1 MYGITEFCRSQR
13 KKLANAREKPYSG
26 RTTVMMELFKRIYG
40 GRMGRKALV
49 RPLCIITVG
58 VIVGAGCLYYGLM
71 EYLSSWSREDI
82 ALAKQEAILLG
93 DADMRAVLERC
104 AELLNIGCVWGALLT
119 LVVAYA
125 VWVLLTSPYWVRRLR
140 DAGVKPDWFCMAVL
154 PVLPMVYVAYTME
167 SPLQLE
173 YDVAMQRAMT
183 ATGVVFIAC
192 SVAVLLLVFMA
203 FYYPTKER
211 G

>member
-1 MYGITEFCRSQR
+1 
-13 KKLANAREKPYSG
+13 
-26 RTTVMMELFKRIYG
+26 MMELFKRIYG

-49 RPLCIITVG
+49 RPLSIMTVG

-71 EYLSSWSREDI
+71 EYLSSWSRADI

-125 VWVLLTSPYWVRRLR
+125 VWVLLTSPYWVRRMR
-140 DAGVKPDWFCMAVL
+140 DAGVKPDWLSVAVL
-154 PVLPMVYVAYTME
+154 PVLPMVYFANTME

>member
-1 MYGITEFCRSQR
+1 
-13 KKLANAREKPYSG
+13 
-26 RTTVMMELFKRIYG
+26 MMELFKRIYG
-40 GRMGRKALV
+40 GYMGRKALV
-49 RPLCIITVG
+49 RPLSIITG
-58 VIVGAGCLYYGLM
+58 SVIVGAGCLYYGLM

-82 ALAKQEAILLG
+82 ALAKKDAILNG
-93 DADMRAVLERC
+93 DVDMRAALERM

-140 DAGVKPDWFCMAVL
+140 DAEMKPDWLSVTFL
-154 PVLPMVYVAYTME
+154 PVLPMVYFANTME